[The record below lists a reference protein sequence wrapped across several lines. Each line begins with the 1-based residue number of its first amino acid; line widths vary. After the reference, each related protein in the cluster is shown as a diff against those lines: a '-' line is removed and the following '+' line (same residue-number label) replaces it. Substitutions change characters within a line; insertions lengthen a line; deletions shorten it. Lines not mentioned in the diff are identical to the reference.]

1 MGSKAKRSLA
11 APGSL
16 VELLQQMIS
25 FDTVN
30 RVNEGV
36 PFVEGE
42 LAAHLEALA
51 EGWGLQTARLPIAQ
65 NGSLDQAGFNLLV
78 THEVDQKFP
87 WLLFDSHLDTVTVEG
102 MTIDPFGALVEDG
115 KIYGRGA
122 CDTKGTGAC
131 MLWALKSAVE
141 AGGLQANIAI
151 LFSVDEE
158 VSRIGVSAFVQ
169 HQLAS
174 LHWTPSAVIVGEPTT
189 LQMITAHNGTV
200 RWKIETQGRAA
211 HSSDPSQGRSA
222 ITDMIKVIG
231 VIEAEYIPKLTA
243 EYPLVGTAQCSI
255 NMITGGSLVNVIPE
269 FCTIEVDRRLVPGED
284 AESILPAV
292 ETVLQTLAEEN
303 PELNA
308 TQQEPHISLALPAD
322 GNQVLKAR
330 VGTILESFGFSST
343 AQGAKYGT
351 HASDFAALGIP
362 SLVLGPGD
370 IDQAHRKDEYIALD
384 QLESGMQVYQA
395 LMAQPGDYWSDGR

>member
-11 APGSL
+11 VPGSL

-51 EGWGLQTARLPIAQ
+51 EGWGLQAARLPIAQ
-65 NGSLDQAGFNLLV
+65 NGALDQAGFNLLV

-141 AGGLQANIAI
+141 AGGLQ
-151 LFSVDEE
+151 
-158 VSRIGVSAFVQ
+158 
-169 HQLAS
+169 
-174 LHWTPSAVIVGEPTT
+174 
-189 LQMITAHNGTV
+189 
-200 RWKIETQGRAA
+200 
-211 HSSDPSQGRSA
+211 
-222 ITDMIKVIG
+222 
-231 VIEAEYIPKLTA
+231 
-243 EYPLVGTAQCSI
+243 
-255 NMITGGSLVNVIPE
+255 GS
-269 FCTIEVDRRLVPGED
+269 F
-284 AESILPAV
+284 
-292 ETVLQTLAEEN
+292 
-303 PELNA
+303 
-308 TQQEPHISLALPAD
+308 
-322 GNQVLKAR
+322 
-330 VGTILESFGFSST
+330 
-343 AQGAKYGT
+343 
-351 HASDFAALGIP
+351 
-362 SLVLGPGD
+362 
-370 IDQAHRKDEYIALD
+370 
-384 QLESGMQVYQA
+384 
-395 LMAQPGDYWSDGR
+395 